1 MKISFFSLC
10 VWTGLALSACS
21 IPQQMEFVERE
32 QRSLRTESANLSR
45 KNRAIREELNGVRA
59 SLADTRA
66 TLQQVER
73 GLIALREKVE
83 EIRIQI
89 ERQIGQSS
97 RDEDQRVEILELQV
111 AQVED
116 SVRAHEILL
125 KAREDEL
132 RILREALLAGP
143 EGRTKMESEGVGSA
157 GNSGSD
163 KRAEV
168 SDPASRE
175 YKEALKFLER
185 KEYKASIAQ
194 FKGFLQKYP
203 KNDYADNAQYW
214 IGESHYALREFDQA
228 ILEFDLV
235 RRNYPEGDKVPASL
249 LKLGFAFAE
258 LGDKVDARLILQEL
272 VDRYPQSEE
281 ATKAKDKLKALGA

>member
-10 VWTGLALSACS
+10 LWAGLVLSACTV
-21 IPQQMEFVERE
+21 PQQLEFVERE
-32 QRSLRTESANLSR
+32 QRRLRSENANLSR
-45 KNRAIREELNGVRA
+45 ENRSIREELKGVRS

-66 TLQQVER
+66 TLQQMER
-73 GLIALREKVE
+73 SVIALREKVE
-83 EIRIQI
+83 EIRVQI
-89 ERQIGQSS
+89 ERQVGESSLEGGQ
-97 RDEDQRVEILELQV
+97 RIETLEAQV
-111 AQVED
+111 AQMED
-116 SVRAHEILL
+116 TLKAQEILL
-125 KAREDEL
+125 QAREDEL
-132 RILREALLAGP
+132 RMVREALLAGP
-143 EGRTKMESEGVGSA
+143 EGGAKIASEGFGNAGS
-157 GNSGSD
+157 SGSE

-175 YKEALKFLER
+175 YEEAWKLLEQ
-185 KEYKASIAQ
+185 KEYRASIAQ
-194 FKGFLQKYP
+194 FKEFLRKYP
-203 KNDYADNAQYW
+203 KNEYADNAQYW
-214 IGESHYALREFDQA
+214 IGESYYALREFDQA

-272 VDRYPQSEE
+272 VERYPQSQE

>member
-1 MKISFFSLC
+1 
-10 VWTGLALSACS
+10 
-21 IPQQMEFVERE
+21 MEFVERE
-32 QRSLRTESANLSR
+32 QKSLRTESTNLSR
-45 KNRAIREELNGVRA
+45 ENRAIRGELNGVRS

-66 TLQQVER
+66 ALQQLER
-73 GLIALREKVE
+73 GLIALKEKVE
-83 EIRIQI
+83 EIRIQM
-89 ERQIGQSS
+89 ERQVGQTT
-97 RDEDQRVEILELQV
+97 REGGQRIEILEAQV

-116 SVRAHEILL
+116 SLRAQEILL

-132 RILREALLAGP
+132 RMLREALLAGP
-143 EGRTKMESEGVGSA
+143 EGRTKIASEGVGST
-157 GNSGSD
+157 GNSGSE
-163 KRAEV
+163 KIAEV

-175 YKEALKFLER
+175 YEEALKLLER
-185 KEYKASIAQ
+185 REYRASIAR
-194 FKGFLQKYP
+194 FKEFLQKYP
-203 KNDYADNAQYW
+203 KTDYADNAQYW

-228 ILEFDLV
+228 ILEFDSV

-272 VDRYPQSEE
+272 VERYPQSEE